1 MAYEM
6 AVYLLHL
13 SENITKM
20 KKKISILIPCYN
32 EEKSL
37 PMLYEALQQV
47 VAENTSYEWE
57 FLFINDGSRDN
68 TLSVLEQLRDKD
80 SRCCY
85 VDLSRNYGKEAAM
98 LAGFDYV
105 TGDAVVIMDA
115 DLQHPPR
122 IIPQMIT
129 KWEEGYDDVYAQR
142 ITRGKES
149 WLRKLLSLIYYRLLV
164 KSSRIDVLPNVGDF
178 RLLDRQC
185 IDALKTLREQG
196 RYTKGM
202 YCYIGFRK
210 ISVDFETRER
220 VAGESSMNYRNLTR
234 LAVEGIMSYTTA
246 PLRFA
251 SIIGLLVSSVA
262 FIYGLWILTKT
273 LIWGDP
279 VAGFPTLMVAIL
291 FLGGVQLLSL
301 GIIGEYLGRVYNE
314 TKNRPVYFA
323 RTYNGVKVNNVE
335 KK

>member
-1 MAYEM
+1 M
-6 AVYLLHL
+6 
-13 SENITKM
+13 N
-20 KKKISILIPCYN
+20 KKISILIPCFN
-32 EEKSL
+32 EERSL
-37 PMLYEALQQV
+37 PLLYDALLQV
-47 VAENTSYEWE
+47 SSEHPSCDWE
-57 FLFINDGSRDN
+57 FLFVNDGSRDN
-68 TLSVLEQLRDKD
+68 TLTVLQQLRAKD
-80 SRCCY
+80 PRCCY
-85 VDLSRNYGKEAAM
+85 VDLSRNFGKEAAM

-115 DLQHPPR
+115 DLQHPPHV
-122 IIPQMIT
+122 IPLMIA

-149 WLRKLLSLIYYRLLV
+149 WLRRRLSLAYYKLLT
-164 KSSRIDVLPNVGDF
+164 KSSRIDVMPNVGDF

-185 IDALKTLREQG
+185 IEALKTLREQG

-210 ISVDFETRER
+210 TAVEFETQER
-220 VAGESSMNYRNLTR
+220 VAGKSSMSYRS
-234 LAVEGIMSYTTA
+234 LAHLAIEGIMSYTIA

-251 SIIGLLVSSVA
+251 SIVGAVVSIIA
-262 FIYGLWILTKT
+262 FLYAMWILIKT
-273 LIWGDP
+273 LVWGDP

-323 RTYNGVKVNNVE
+323 RTYNGEKVQSGNLEVNSE
-335 KK
+335 G

>member
-1 MAYEM
+1 
-6 AVYLLHL
+6 
-13 SENITKM
+13 M

-37 PMLYEALQQV
+37 PLLYAALQK
-47 VAENTSYEWE
+47 VADGNTAYDWE

-68 TLSVLEQLRDKD
+68 TLTVLEQLREKD
-80 SRCCY
+80 VRCCY

-105 TGDAVVIMDA
+105 TGDATVIIDA
-115 DLQHPPR
+115 DLQHPPYV
-122 IIPQMIT
+122 IPQMIA

-149 WLRKLLSLIYYRLLV
+149 WLRKCLSMAYYRLLT

-185 IDALKTLREQG
+185 IEALKTLREQG

-202 YCYIGFRK
+202 YCYIGFCK
-210 ISVDFETRER
+210 TAVEFETQER
-220 VAGESSMNYRNLTR
+220 VAGESSMSYRNLVH
-234 LAVEGIMSYTTA
+234 LALEGIMSYTTA

-251 SIIGLLVSSVA
+251 SIVGAIVSVVA
-262 FIYGLWILTKT
+262 FLYAIWILVKT
-273 LIWGDP
+273 IVWGDP
-279 VAGFPTLMVAIL
+279 VAGFPTTMVAIL

-301 GIIGEYLGRVYNE
+301 GIIGEYLGRVYIE

-323 RTYNGVKVNNVE
+323 RTYNGTRVNALKNEGVNE
-335 KK
+335 